1 MTSIDKILLKYKVL
15 VETHANRFRPQL
27 DALYHFVDE
36 SMKEIQNTERE
47 ILESQNVE
55 LKKIIDALQV
65 DPRIL
70 LSTDEFKQFVEIL
83 GIAECWW
90 EWEELE
96 DLPAIDKDPTNWLLA
111 KLQLP
116 LIIRDY
122 QEFEDP
128 YAYDDTSTYTLY
140 GYKIS
145 LKLGNRICTMEV
157 ERRRVYENRCKEFSP
172 EKQIAYYI
180 LSPIRDLLRSM
191 NYSEQE
197 IDQLGGEMGILV
209 FYVAKLFELKPTVS
223 VFEYNSMKRIY

>member
-83 GIAECWW
+83 E
-90 EWEELE
+90 
-96 DLPAIDKDPTNWLLA
+96 
-111 KLQLP
+111 
-116 LIIRDY
+116 
-122 QEFEDP
+122 
-128 YAYDDTSTYTLY
+128 
-140 GYKIS
+140 
-145 LKLGNRICTMEV
+145 
-157 ERRRVYENRCKEFSP
+157 
-172 EKQIAYYI
+172 
-180 LSPIRDLLRSM
+180 
-191 NYSEQE
+191 
-197 IDQLGGEMGILV
+197 
-209 FYVAKLFELKPTVS
+209 
-223 VFEYNSMKRIY
+223 